1 MRGATLGLWRDRLLR
16 FAAGSTG
23 TVVSALAGAIR
34 NKWLALHL
42 ETAGIGILAQAF
54 SAQVWIGTLAGLGLG
69 LPVTRAV
76 GDALGRNDA
85 EAARRAPWTAFAM
98 VAAVAVPVSAL
109 VVLLADPISAFLFG
123 TTEHAVLVRIS
134 ALGITGIGLFQV
146 AQGLVAGRSDLR
158 ASLAFATIGAGVATL
173 LTLLLVPR
181 FGLTGGGLAAALLYP
196 AGLAGMLWIHL
207 RRHPEALRPRPAR
220 LFERAEASALARVA
234 GVTLALP
241 VIDLGILL
249 ILRTHVLR
257 THGPA
262 ANGLLQAALAVSQQV
277 GALFYA
283 YLVSYA
289 LGKVTAA
296 GASGGAAAVRDYTR
310 RQWAPIVAAAA
321 VVFAAALLGS
331 WPLLHL
337 LYSDR
342 FAGAR
347 TMMGYTLLGEF
358 GRVCLQAA
366 AIGSLALGGARLW
379 FRIGLVQP
387 LALAGAYAVFAATG
401 SGALSLPRAYAV
413 SGAVTFAAAA
423 WMMARAGA
431 GLRARDLAWCAVGFL
446 LLLALR
452 PLAG

>member
-1 MRGATLGLWRDRLLR
+1 MRGATVGLWRDRFVR
-16 FAAGSTG
+16 FAAGSSG

-42 ETAGIGILAQAF
+42 EAAGIGILAQAF
-54 SAQVWIGTLAGLGLG
+54 SAQVWIGTLVGLGLG

-76 GDALGRNDA
+76 GAALGRNDA
-85 EAARRAPWTAFAM
+85 EAARRAPWTAFTI
-98 VAAVAVPVSAL
+98 VAAVALPVSAL
-109 VVLLADPISAFLFG
+109 VILLADPISAFLFG
-123 TTEHAVLVRIS
+123 TTAHAVLVRIS
-134 ALGITGIGLFQV
+134 ALGLTGIGVFNV

-158 ASLAFATIGAGVATL
+158 ASIAFALIGAGVATL

-181 FGLTGGGLAAALLYP
+181 FGLPGAGLAAAVLYP
-196 AGLAGMLWIHL
+196 AGVAGMLWVHL

-220 LFERAEASALARVA
+220 FFDRPEASALARFA

-241 VIDLGILL
+241 AIDLGTLL

-257 THGPA
+257 SNGAT

-283 YLVSYA
+283 YLLSYA
-289 LGKVTAA
+289 LGKVTTA
-296 GASGGAAAVRDYTR
+296 GAAGGAAAVRDYTR
-310 RQWAPIVAAAA
+310 RQWTPIVAAAA
-321 VVFAAALLGS
+321 IVFAGALLGA

-347 TMMGYTLLGEF
+347 TMMGYTLVGEF
-358 GRVCLQAA
+358 GRVCFQAA
-366 AIGSLALGGARLW
+366 ALGALAIGGGRLW
-379 FRIGLVQP
+379 FRVGLVQP
-387 LALAGAYAVFAATG
+387 LALAAAYAGFVATG
-401 SGALSLPRAYAV
+401 SGPLSLPRAYAV
-413 SGAVTFAAAA
+413 SGAVTFAAGA

-431 GLRARDLAWCAVGFL
+431 GLRARDLAWCAAGFL
-446 LLLALR
+446 ALLALR